1 MSESNRIKLPADL
14 NRDVSVQNINRSIR
28 AIERNPLLKAIRVKL
43 DVNQNQLDQLKNF
56 MNPTAN
62 QAVEK
67 DAPATETKK
76 KALSSINKGIQHIPA
91 WFETARFLL
100 GPLIDGMKAAI
111 QTIVEVDNQIIELK
125 RSMNEETNFDNLLRK
140 SSELAKELGRS
151 LTDVNQVMIELA
163 QQGFNEDQMLSLAN
177 SVTVAQNV
185 SKLDTKEAI
194 DTIATAMST
203 FNIEADKSIGIVDKL
218 VAVNSSFSVA
228 SNELAQ
234 ALQLTSS
241 TGDAFGVSL
250 ENLLGDATAIMQVT
264 KESGNVT
271 GDALNTIYSRL
282 TTVEPA
288 VETLKKLGI
297 NISQSNGLFKTSTQ
311 ILDEVAHKFGALN
324 DGAKLNASIMLA
336 GREHHKQF
344 LALMDNRNV
353 AHEAAAKAMYSE
365 GSAMNEQTAYMQS
378 YEGRIIQMKAA
389 WQEFSLAMGNAV
401 LSDSLI
407 MITSALTEMANIF
420 SSVVRNV
427 GLLPPVLGT
436 VATVLALLSPN
447 FRTATIAVIT
457 FGNGIKALGITAKS
471 ATMALRSL
479 GAATVVG
486 AVFVAIGFA
495 LEGLMKLFSKSKE
508 SHEDYF
514 ASLQQNMNETSQSIV
529 SLNELQRKLHDSKI
543 SQEELQNTYKQLGS
557 IMPEVISHYDEH
569 GNIVYKSKEA
579 IDELIKTQ
587 RELYALQQKNAVFKM
602 KDSVSGMTEEIE
614 KSNTKKNKLAKQH
627 NEMLARAESYNVIKQ
642 YGDDTNILG
651 FGPNSLN
658 DLKALKEELES
669 IYSQRGLEGSI
680 LSGNYSE
687 SHQVRRLYE
696 VINDGSLENLRTR
709 LSEIDNEID
718 EHKLKILQNA
728 EEYNKYLKLV
738 GQAEFTSDSDLNLS
752 SFFNQ
757 LADAFTNHESFSTKT
772 KAELDTFSDS
782 YQSTISSVA
791 AYIKDNQID
800 ISQVLQ
806 TGNMDELKN
815 AFPLLAEQFGVL
827 STSIQKSAS
836 TSKTLFPIYDELG
849 NHIGNVSSKSDAA
862 AKGIRILDTQ
872 LDSATGAVKYVG
884 KMVDSKEAMEDHNR
898 KLQETVN
905 SISKLETAYNTLQ
918 SGQELSLSSTL
929 SLIEEF
935 PELLSYVDEHTG
947 ALKLEG
953 NVIEEIANQRRKAR
967 LEEIKDR
974 LEDLKSTHSELET
987 KRQMYL
993 QFYQAMAGRLPG
1005 NLLLAI
1011 QEKMFSKE
1019 ENEKYDDYQNKV
1031 ALLNGQISALSKEIV
1046 FKSPSG
1052 KGGGSSST
1060 SSAISDDPKSKDITE
1075 AKINSINNLALTQQK
1090 VNELLEQSISK
1101 EEAYSNQIQKTSKL
1115 ISGKTEEMKLLQEA
1129 NKELLNEQKLL
1140 DKKNTYSTPISD
1152 WYDQNGNA
1160 SEDFIELYNK
1170 LTSGKA
1176 QDSLQ
1181 ELFDKYKKYDDAIK
1195 SNKSSIADLT
1205 KENANLL
1212 ASLDELKL
1220 AYTQNYLNNRN
1231 AEVDSYNQ
1239 KLKKSRQV
1247 QSTYEENSPLWIKE
1261 QEKQIKLLNE
1271 KKQALHEENNWIRA
1285 RLEANKSAQN
1295 SEKLTADQLELLNK
1309 QLEANSDAWY
1319 DTVNAITSATKSMD
1333 NFREK
1338 SADKILADY
1347 KKMQE
1352 QQRDIELAVIDERM
1366 KNEDKRHKSAMD
1378 GYKKER
1384 DALKEIVDA
1393 QLKDM
1398 NRSNASD
1405 DYDREI
1411 NKLLEEESQI
1421 QKKINEISHN
1431 NSYEDKAKRK
1441 ALEEQLTNIQEQIE
1455 DKQRERGRT
1464 LQKEA
1469 LDDLLEDRE
1478 KHIDNLE
1485 QIEDTHHQNTKDA
1498 LTDEKEN
1505 RQIHW
1510 KALLE
1515 DERSFYNLKQQL
1527 LSNDALVVES
1537 ALSRIRGEYDLFFSY
1552 LRSQSE
1558 FLGDMFGTIASNT
1571 ELDYANLKQMPS
1583 PPAANQKS
1591 QKEKAWEEYLS
1602 NKKKAEA
1609 IKNTSDPEFQ
1619 RLKAI
1624 NTELRKR
1631 WGFQDGSYEQ
1641 LKNIK
1646 NYHQG
1651 GEVGVEGTTT
1661 QNWWENTLR
1670 SNEELAVLKK
1680 GEVVLHNPLSFI
1692 KDIPIRLMNTVTGL
1706 ASKTQ
1711 EAAASSGTIIENI
1724 SVVLQGTVQDGSNF
1738 SDLFVDGLNRKGIR
1752 IGR

>member
-1 MSESNRIKLPADL
+1 MSESDQVRLSADL
-14 NRDVSVQNINRSIR
+14 NRDVSVQNINKSIK
-28 AIERNPLLKAIRVKL
+28 AVESNPLLKQFRVKI
-43 DVNQNQLDQLKNF
+43 DVNQDELNQLMNF

-62 QAVEK
+62 QAVIK

-76 KALSSINKGIQHIPA
+76 KTLSSINKGIQHIPA

-100 GPLIDGMKAAI
+100 DPLVAGMKAAI
-111 QTIVEVDNQIIELK
+111 QTIVQVDNQIIELK
-125 RSMNEETNFDNLLRK
+125 RSMNEETNFDNLLLK
-140 SSELAKELGRS
+140 STELAKELGRS

-185 SKLDTKEAI
+185 SKLDSKEAI
-194 DTIATAMST
+194 DTIAIAMSA

-218 VAVNSSFSVA
+218 VAINSSFSVA

-241 TGDAFGVSL
+241 TGDAFGVTL

-288 VETLKKLGI
+288 VDTLKQLGI
-297 NISQSNGLFKTSTQ
+297 NITQANGLFKSSTQ
-311 ILDEVAHKFGALN
+311 ILDEVARKFGTLN
-324 DGAKLNASIMLA
+324 DEAKLNASITLA
-336 GREHHKQF
+336 GQDYHRQF

-365 GSAMNEQTAYMQS
+365 GSAMNEQASYMQS
-378 YEGRIIQMKAA
+378 YEGRIVQMKAA
-389 WQEFSLAMGNAV
+389 WQEFSLAMGNAI

-420 SSVVRNV
+420 SSVVRHI
-427 GLLPPVLGT
+427 GFLPPVLGT
-436 VATVLALLSPN
+436 VATALAVLSPN

-457 FGNGIKALGITAKS
+457 FGNGIKALGVSAKS
-471 ATMALRSL
+471 ATVALRSL

-508 SHEDYF
+508 SQEDYF
-514 ASLQQNMNETSQSIV
+514 DSLKQNMNETSQKIA
-529 SLNELQRKLHDSKI
+529 SLKELQRQLHDSNS

-557 IMPEVISHYDEH
+557 IMPEVISHYDKH

-579 IDELIKTQ
+579 IDELIKSQ
-587 RELYALQQKNAVFKM
+587 RELYALQQKNAAFKM
-602 KDSVSGMTEEIE
+602 KDSVPGITEEME
-614 KSNTKKNKLAKQH
+614 KSNKNKNKLSKQA
-627 NEMLARAESYNVIKQ
+627 NEQLAREESYTFLKKFGDETNVFDFTSNYQ
-642 YGDDTNILG
+642 E
-651 FGPNSLN
+651 
-658 DLKALKEELES
+658 DLKTLKEELKN
-669 IYSQRGLEGSI
+669 IYSKHGLEGSI
-680 LSGNYSE
+680 LSGTLSE
-687 SHQVRRLYE
+687 NFDLRNLYGAIDE
-696 VINDGSLENLRTR
+696 DTFKSIQSR
-709 LSEIDNEID
+709 LSKINGEIAVETENIKKST
-718 EHKLKILQNA
+718 H
-728 EEYNKYLKLV
+728 EYNYILKTI
-738 GQAEFTSDSDLNLS
+738 GQAETIDGDQNLS
-752 SFFNQ
+752 LFFNQ
-757 LADAFTNHESFSTKT
+757 LADAFTKHESFATKT
-772 KAELDTFSDS
+772 EEELNAFANS
-782 YQSTISSVA
+782 YQSTISNVA
-791 AYIKDNQID
+791 AYIKDNKID
-800 ISQVLQ
+800 ISQMLQ
-806 TGNMDELKN
+806 TGNMDELVN
-815 AFPLLAEQFGVL
+815 AFPQLSEHFGLL
-827 STSIQKSAS
+827 STSIQQSAN
-836 TSKTLFPIYDELG
+836 TSKTLFPVYDELKR
-849 NHIGNVSSKSDAA
+849 HIGNVSSKSDAA
-862 AKGIRILDTQ
+862 AKGIRILDAQ
-872 LDSATGAVKYVG
+872 MDSATGAVKYVG
-884 KMVDSKEAMEDHNR
+884 KVVDSKEAMEDHNR

-905 SISKLETAYNTLQ
+905 SISKLESAYNTLQ

-929 SLIEEF
+929 SLLEEF
-935 PELLSYVDEHTG
+935 PELLSYVDQHTG

-987 KRQMYL
+987 KRDMYL
-993 QFYQAMAGRLPG
+993 QFYQAMAGHMPENVL
-1005 NLLLAI
+1005 
-1011 QEKMFSKE
+1011 QSTKDKMFTAE
-1019 ENEKYDDYQNKV
+1019 EKAKFDDYQKKV
-1031 ALLNGQISALSKEIV
+1031 DLLNGQIAALSKPIV

-1052 KGGGSSST
+1052 KGGSSST
-1060 SSAISDDPKSKDITE
+1060 SSVSDDPKSKDITD

-1090 VNELLEQSISK
+1090 VNDLLEQSISK

-1115 ISGKTEEMKLLQEA
+1115 ISGKTEEMKLLQDA

-1140 DKKNTYSTPISD
+1140 EKENTYNKPIST

-1160 SEDFIELYNK
+1160 SEEFIKLYNK

-1176 QDSLQ
+1176 QESLQ
-1181 ELFDKYKKYDDAIK
+1181 ELFDKYKKFDDAIK
-1195 SNKSSIADLT
+1195 SNKSSIGDLT

-1220 AYTQNYLNNRN
+1220 AYTQNYLNTRN
-1231 AEVDSYNQ
+1231 AEVDTYNQ

-1285 RLEANKSAQN
+1285 RQEANNSAKN
-1295 SEKLTADQLELLNK
+1295 SEKLTTEQIELLNK

-1319 DTVNAITSATKSMD
+1319 ETVTAITSATKSLD
-1333 NFREK
+1333 NYREK
-1338 SADKILADY
+1338 SADKVIADY
-1347 KKMQE
+1347 KKMLE
-1352 QQRDIELAVIDERM
+1352 QQRDLELSVIDSRM
-1366 KNEDKRHKSAMD
+1366 NDEDQRHKRVMDNYKNE
-1378 GYKKER
+1378 R
-1384 DALKEIVDA
+1384 DSLKETIDA
-1393 QLKDM
+1393 QLKAF
-1398 NRSNASD
+1398 NRTNATE

-1431 NSYEDKAKRK
+1431 NSYEDKAKRND
-1441 ALEEQLTNIQEQIE
+1441 LEEQLANVQEQIE
-1455 DKQRERGRT
+1455 GKQRERGRT

-1478 KHIDNLE
+1478 QHISNLE
-1485 QIEDTHHQNTKDA
+1485 QTEDTLYQKTKDK
-1498 LTDEKEN
+1498 LNDEKEL

-1510 KALLE
+1510 KSVLGNE
-1515 DERSFYNLKQQL
+1515 SEFYNLKQQL
-1527 LSNDALVVES
+1527 MSNDVLQVES
-1537 ALSRIRGEYDLFFSY
+1537 ALTTIRGKYDEFFSY
-1552 LRSQSE
+1552 LRSNSG
-1558 FLGDMFGTIASNT
+1558 FLGEMFGTINSNT
-1571 ELDYANLKQMPS
+1571 QTDYKDLDKMPLPS
-1583 PPAANQKS
+1583 ANQKS
-1591 QKEKAWEEYLS
+1591 EKEKAWEEYLN

-1609 IKNTSDPEFQ
+1609 IKNSSDPEFQ

-1624 NTELRKR
+1624 NTALREK
-1631 WGFQDGSYEQ
+1631 WGFEDGSYEK
-1641 LKNIK
+1641 LKNVK
-1646 NYHQG
+1646 TYHQG

-1661 QNWWENTLR
+1661 QKWWEDTLQ
-1670 SNEELAVLKK
+1670 SNEEFAVLKK

-1692 KDIPIRLMNTVTGL
+1692 KDLPIRLMNTVTGL

-1711 EAAASSGTIIENI
+1711 TIAASSGTVIENI